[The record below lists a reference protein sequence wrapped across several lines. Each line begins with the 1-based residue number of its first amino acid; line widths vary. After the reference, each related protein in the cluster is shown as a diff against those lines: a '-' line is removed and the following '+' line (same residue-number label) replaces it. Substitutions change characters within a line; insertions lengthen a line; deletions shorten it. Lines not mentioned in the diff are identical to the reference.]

1 MKSAKINLKKTKQIL
16 LPKKPQHL
24 LKDFIT
30 GLVEDSTKKILIY
43 QKEEEESLNSIITTS
58 KEIIS
63 TERDKHTIQIEV
75 EGNIKT
81 EGDSLEEIKVAIN
94 QKVHII
100 KLNKKKRLKGNM

>member
-1 MKSAKINLKKTKQIL
+1 MEDNTKRIL
-16 LPKKPQHL
+16 
-24 LKDFIT
+24 T
-30 GLVEDSTKKILIY
+30 C
-43 QKEEEESLNSIITTS
+43 QKEGEESLNLIITIS

-63 TERDKHTIQIEV
+63 TERDKPTIQIEV

-100 KLNKKKRLKGNM
+100 KLNKKKRPKGNM